1 MTIVNDWV
9 LVLAFV
15 TIVLFAFTTGV
26 VFMYIK
32 HLESRLAVYDRREA
46 MINEIVDRRNEDN
59 E

>member
-1 MTIVNDWV
+1 MIVDD
-9 LVLAFV
+9 LTLALAV
-15 TIVLFAFTTGV
+15 ATIVLWAFLSGA

-46 MINEIVDRRNEDN
+46 MINEIVDRRNDDN

>member
-1 MTIVNDWV
+1 MIVDDWILALGLV
-9 LVLAFV
+9 TLVLG
-15 TIVLFAFTTGV
+15 AFTTGAG
-26 VFMYIK
+26 FMYIK

>member
-1 MTIVNDWV
+1 MLVDDWV
-9 LVLAFV
+9 IVLAFV
-15 TIVLFAFTTGV
+15 TIVLVAFTTGA

-32 HLESRLAVYDRREA
+32 HLVSRLAVYDRREA

>member
-1 MTIVNDWV
+1 MIVDDWV
-9 LVLAFV
+9 VVLAFV
-15 TIVLFAFTTGV
+15 TIVLGAFTTGA

-59 E
+59 G

>member
-1 MTIVNDWV
+1 MIVDDLTLFLALVTVV
-9 LVLAFV
+9 LWAF
-15 TIVLFAFTTGV
+15 LSGA

-46 MINEIVDRRNEDN
+46 MINGIVDRRMEDN